1 MKKKLLFGLGLTG
14 LLCLP
19 NFASTDTDDL
29 KRRGLFN
36 AFHSEELG
44 NVPLSTSDLVA
55 SMVDKSDAER
65 FEMANQ
71 YVQAHELTTRR
82 YMNLLEA
89 MRILGMH
96 SSYTDELTAFYAAK
110 RQGKFT
116 NDTLYKLLNSLS
128 LRAYLEESSER
139 NWAGQIVSV
148 HLKNRSATFYNFKHL
163 VWRTLKRRDM
173 NAQQL
178 DNLVLITYVKA
189 QGAKLDTKEFEKV
202 ISMSD
207 KTHFG
212 VQSKA
217 VLVEEYVKKN
227 AYRLTNPEFRQWV
240 TDYRKKVP
248 VGKGVYTVD
257 SLSPEAQDALFYC
270 EDNYYGNLF
279 FGMGS
284 VIETIQQGLQ
294 DSEWKSVS
302 EKFIERNQ
310 HRLGRY
316 QTEKLRKAFP

>member
-1 MKKKLLFGLGLTG
+1 MLCKNSHSLSLLKKIKLFLTKGYTKLKTSLKSGQGKPLRYFRSKDMKKKLLFGLGLTG

-36 AFHSEELG
+36 AFHSEQLG

-148 HLKNRSATFYNFKHL
+148 HLKKI
-163 VWRTLKRRDM
+163 DP
-173 NAQQL
+173 QL
-178 DNLVLITYVKA
+178 FI
-189 QGAKLDTKEFEKV
+189 
-202 ISMSD
+202 IS
-207 KTHFG
+207 
-212 VQSKA
+212 
-217 VLVEEYVKKN
+217 N
-227 AYRLTNPEFRQWV
+227 
-240 TDYRKKVP
+240 
-248 VGKGVYTVD
+248 
-257 SLSPEAQDALFYC
+257 
-270 EDNYYGNLF
+270 
-279 FGMGS
+279 
-284 VIETIQQGLQ
+284 I
-294 DSEWKSVS
+294 
-302 EKFIERNQ
+302 
-310 HRLGRY
+310 
-316 QTEKLRKAFP
+316 